1 MNIDLLNLKKEDC
14 IGITP
19 ISMKYKDIDF
29 DIYGVLHGIS
39 GGTNQEYISEV
50 NKAIAQSTGL
60 KLSESS
66 MKFVY
71 KGIEKELDDWIQV
84 PFIDLIK
91 FLPAL
96 LHTPFNTLKIFK
108 LLIKEKFTKNDPF
121 FLNKNKIEYIGGSL
135 AFHMIDP
142 VIRRELAGFLPA
154 EDYFLENIYRHI
166 GKKTWKIDKLI
177 DKNWTWLLNI
187 EPYLNI
193 PFRSIHMIESAV
205 LLAHKYNH
213 KKVSLFVG
221 EIHNTDILWYVNLN
235 KNNLQIE
242 KVIEKI
248 ISKVN
253 KHYSSPKQKIFNFI
267 KYITGMA
274 IGGSIPICIILFLVF
289 ALKMS
294 YQYFISF

>member
-1 MNIDLLNLKKEDC
+1 MTINIDLFNLKKEDC

-19 ISMKYKDIDF
+19 ISIAYKDIVF

-50 NKAIAQSTGL
+50 NKAIVKSNGL

-71 KGIEKELDDWIQV
+71 KGIEKEVDDWIQV

-96 LHTPFNTLKIFK
+96 LSSPLNTIKIFK

-121 FLNKNKIEYIGGSL
+121 FLNQNQIEYIGGSL
-135 AFHMIDP
+135 AFHTIDP

-154 EDYFLENIYRHI
+154 KDYFIENIHRHL
-166 GKKTWKIDKLI
+166 GKNKWKLNKLI
-177 DKNWTWLLNI
+177 DNNWTWLLNI

-193 PFRSIHMIESAV
+193 PFRSIHMIEYAV
-205 LLAHKYNH
+205 LLAQKNNY

-221 EIHNTDILWYVNLN
+221 EIHNTDILWYINRD
-235 KNNLQIE
+235 KNNPLIE
-242 KVIEKI
+242 QTIEKI
-248 ISKVN
+248 NS
-253 KHYSSPKQKIFNFI
+253 YKQKIINFS

-274 IGGSIPICIILFLVF
+274 IGGSIPIFIMLLIVFL
-289 ALKMS
+289 LKMS
-294 YQYFISF
+294 YQYLLSL